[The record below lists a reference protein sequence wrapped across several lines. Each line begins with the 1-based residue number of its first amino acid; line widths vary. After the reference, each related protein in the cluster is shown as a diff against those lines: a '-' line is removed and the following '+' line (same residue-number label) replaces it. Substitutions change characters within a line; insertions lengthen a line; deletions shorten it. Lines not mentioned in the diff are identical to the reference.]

1 MKYLFFDVDGTLYS
15 HNTGL
20 VPSAKK
26 AIEETRAKGNKCFIA
41 TGRHLGSLD
50 SVKDLEV
57 DGIIFCNGGG
67 IYMDGKVIDHQPIPH
82 DILSSTVFA
91 FEEREGGYS
100 LMSDD
105 KAFVNELE
113 VRRRKRQIQMEE
125 GMPPFEQMV
134 KELGLRPF
142 TEYRNDE
149 ILKIDIGFASE
160 EIMSDFLTVM
170 NPQLKLASTAGYN
183 ISLGKRSGEITRVDV
198 NKGTAIER
206 LMKLVGGKMEDTYAF
221 GDSNNDLEMLEMAG
235 TGVAMGNG
243 FAEVKLAADFITRD
257 IDDDGIAFAMHHFG
271 LID

>member
-1 MKYLFFDVDGTLYS
+1 
-15 HNTGL
+15 
-20 VPSAKK
+20 
-26 AIEETRAKGNKCFIA
+26 
-41 TGRHLGSLD
+41 
-50 SVKDLEV
+50 
-57 DGIIFCNGGG
+57 
-67 IYMDGKVIDHQPIPH
+67 
-82 DILSSTVFA
+82 
-91 FEEREGGYS
+91 
-100 LMSDD
+100 MSDD

-235 TGVAMGNG
+235 TGIAMGNG